1 MTVYHLI
8 SQHTIEEKILRL
20 HRTKRNLS
28 DSLLEGTD
36 LSHAMTQEELL
47 ELLQDNRWPSAV
59 REAAGKRSFR

>member
-47 ELLQDNRWPSAV
+47 ELLQDNR
-59 REAAGKRSFR
+59 